1 MADDN
6 YLEAINEAQN
16 LLTELLNDR
25 EHGKLTFK
33 GRNSLDDLT
42 ITGPHGLNS
51 LAPGAVLTIDG
62 DEWMALTER
71 MLGSR
76 QWQCFAGARRASNEE
91 LYIIALKNADELA
104 HCHNGLA

>member
-51 LAPGAVLTIDG
+51 LTPGVVLAIDG
-62 DEWMALTER
+62 DEWMALTGQAYE
-71 MLGSR
+71 SR
-76 QWQCFAGARRASNEE
+76 QWQHFTGTRRARNEE

-104 HCHNGLA
+104 HCHNGFA